1 MEGRKQKIIIWEHV
15 TEPKDMSFGFKG
27 PISAQHNEST
37 WTSIRYSRSLGQRE
51 EPQGSRQL
59 SRFHYKGSGIR
70 KASRKKEKGIR
81 PFKNNLGKY
90 KGME

>member
-1 MEGRKQKIIIWEHV
+1 MF

-51 EPQGSRQL
+51 EPQVPDNWADFIIKDQESEKHQER
-59 SRFHYKGSGIR
+59 KR
-70 KASRKKEKGIR
+70 KASDLSKTA
-81 PFKNNLGKY
+81 
-90 KGME
+90 

>member
-1 MEGRKQKIIIWEHV
+1 MF

-37 WTSIRYSRSLGQRE
+37 WTSIRYIRSLGQTEELQDSRE
-51 EPQGSRQL
+51 L

-70 KASRKKEKGIR
+70 KASRKKERKKGIR
-81 PFKNNLGKY
+81 PFKSNLGRF

>member
-1 MEGRKQKIIIWEHV
+1 MF

-37 WTSIRYSRSLGQRE
+37 WTSIRYIKITEAKRRASRFQTT
-51 EPQGSRQL
+51 
-59 SRFHYKGSGIR
+59 SRFHYKGSGIG

-81 PFKNNLGKY
+81 PFKSNLGKY

>member
-1 MEGRKQKIIIWEHV
+1 MF

-37 WTSIRYSRSLGQRE
+37 WTSIRYIRSLGQTEELQDSRE
-51 EPQGSRQL
+51 L

-70 KASRKKEKGIR
+70 KAS
-81 PFKNNLGKY
+81 
-90 KGME
+90 